1 MLKLSNFT
9 KEQKEDMMCRAYN
22 GRAIYQ
28 MPNMAIAE
36 SDYEHSL
43 ACPPEYKEE
52 KTKFDEAREI
62 LAQEDL

>member
-1 MLKLSNFT
+1 MLKLSNLS
-9 KEQKEDMMCRAYN
+9 KAQKEDMMCRAYN
-22 GRAIYQ
+22 GKAIFK

-52 KTKFDEAREI
+52 KTKFDIAREI
-62 LAQEDL
+62 LKQEDL